1 MTIAAGFRC
10 QDGVILAADTEMGFS
25 GGTGKTYGSKLF
37 ELNNELGCHLTYA
50 GSADYAKGLAY
61 ELKQSVRGKPW
72 EAALKSLKATY
83 QTYWDANSSNDPDAA
98 SILVSLREGKKV
110 RLYVGRNRHFHQ
122 VRQYDALGIG
132 SEQADAIF
140 NPLHSPWMTIAQAG
154 YMAIYAL
161 QKVKGLVQ
169 GCGGKTE
176 VFEIDDDPKVLPLA
190 SFEVQDVREI
200 EADFE
205 FFEQQL
211 RPLLFAF
218 CDLSVSK
225 SAFQAHLRRLGT
237 ALKERRAKNLRA
249 HEEDLQ
255 VWAAA
260 VRDIRG
266 TEAS

>member
-1 MTIAAGFRC
+1 MTIAVGFRC
-10 QDGVILAADTEMGFS
+10 KDGVILAADTEMSFS
-25 GGTGKTYGSKLF
+25 GGTEKTYGSKLF
-37 ELNNELGCHLTYA
+37 ELNSELGCHLTYT
-50 GSADYAKGLAY
+50 GSADYAKELVY

-72 EAALKSLKATY
+72 ETALKSLKATY

-98 SILVSLREGKKV
+98 SILVSLREGNKV
-110 RLYVGRNRHFHQ
+110 RLYAGRNRHFHQ
-122 VRQYDALGIG
+122 ARQYEALGIG

-161 QKVKGLVQ
+161 QKVKGFVQ

-176 VFEIDDDPKVLPLA
+176 IFEIDDDPKVLPRS

-205 FFEQQL
+205 FFDQQL

-218 CDLSVSK
+218 SDLSLSK
-225 SAFQAHLRRLGT
+225 SAFQVHLRRFGS

-249 HEEDLQ
+249 HEEDLE

-260 VRDIRG
+260 VRDIQG
-266 TEAS
+266 S